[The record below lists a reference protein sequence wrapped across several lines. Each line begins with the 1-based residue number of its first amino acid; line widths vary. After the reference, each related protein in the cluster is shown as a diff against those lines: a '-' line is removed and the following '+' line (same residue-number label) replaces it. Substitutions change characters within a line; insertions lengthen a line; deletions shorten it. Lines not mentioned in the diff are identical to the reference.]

1 MKNLTK
7 GRPLKQI
14 LLFALPLLIGQI
26 FQLFYGLVDTRIV
39 GETLG
44 ETSLAAVGTTTA
56 VSDLMIHFM
65 NGLTNGFAI
74 VVATFFGAGNE
85 QKLKKSVAGTFLLGT
100 GIALVITVFGTL
112 FLYPLLRFLNT
123 PESILIEAASYIRI
137 IILGLIISTLYNV
150 CASVL
155 RAVGDSVTPLIFLI
169 LSSFL
174 NIFLDYAFITRLHT
188 GVEGA
193 ACATVISQAVSV
205 ILCFAYMMRKYP
217 LLRLKPENFC
227 IPHALVSKLLRTGIS
242 MGFMLS
248 FVLFGTLAL
257 QTSINTFG
265 NDIIVAHSAARK
277 ATSIFMLPFTVFGA
291 TLATYCGQNL
301 GADKPQ
307 RIKKGIIQTVL
318 LTWVWCLAVVL
329 FVYGF
334 APHLIYTITTSNNP
348 EILNTA
354 SLYLRVNSVLYF
366 VPAMISL
373 LRNSMQGIGD
383 NITPVFSSIIELTGK
398 VLIALFLAPA
408 IGYWG
413 IIISEPIVWCLM
425 VIPLLVKL
433 IRNPLFRQPDSPDV
447 A

>member
-7 GRPLKQI
+7 GSPLKLI
-14 LLFALPLLIGQI
+14 VLFALPLFIGQI

-74 VVATFFGAGNE
+74 IVATFFGADDEKN
-85 QKLKKSVAGTFLLGT
+85 LKKSVAGTFLLGA
-100 GIALVITVFGTL
+100 GIAVAITISGTI

-123 PESILIEAASYIRI
+123 PEPILAEAASYIRI
-137 IILGLIISTLYNV
+137 IILGLTVSTLYNV

-155 RAVGDSVTPLIFLI
+155 RAIGDSVTPLIFLV

-174 NIFLDYAFITRLHT
+174 NIFLDYAFITGLHT

-193 ACATVISQAVSV
+193 ALATVISQAASV
-205 ILCFAYMMRKYP
+205 ALCFIYMMKKYP
-217 LLRLKPENFC
+217 LLRLKPEDFQISRN
-227 IPHALVSKLLRTGIS
+227 LLSQLLRTGIS

-277 ATSIFMLPFTVFGA
+277 ATSIFMLPFSVFGA

-301 GADKPQ
+301 GAGKPQ

-318 LTWVWCLAVVL
+318 LTWAWCLSVVI

-334 APHLIYTITTSNNP
+334 APRLIHVITTSSNP

-354 SLYLRVNSVLYF
+354 ALYLRVNSLLYF

-383 NITPVFSSIIELTGK
+383 NIVPVFSSIIELAGK

-408 IGYWG
+408 VGYWG
-413 IIISEPIVWCLM
+413 IIISEPAVWCIM

-433 IRNPLFRQPDSPDV
+433 IRNPLFRQPDSTDIG
-447 A
+447 